1 MLEEGIAAKVAA
13 RLIVLL
19 LLCTCFLSTGCLVLA
34 FMAFISLKVLVLGE
48 LILNKLV
55 VTNVL
60 DHLQDL
66 LLLQGCGF

>member
-13 RLIVLL
+13 GLIVLL
-19 LLCTCFLSTGCLVLA
+19 RMCTCFLSTGCLDLA
-34 FMAFISLKVLVLGE
+34 FMAFISLKVLILGE
-48 LILNKLV
+48 LILNELV
-55 VTNVL
+55 VANVL